1 WLGSEGS
8 VVPIAGAAEISR
20 RSYSRASD
28 CLGSSNR
35 CALYV
40 SQSPIRS
47 TLPYVGGSLAEQ
59 PASVMA
65 ADDARPFMTARRV
78 VNRLLM
84 SSPDDHRPHVSA
96 KAGEQHHR
104 HVPDDERDDRDE
116 AEEVQRARGLM
127 AAENVEQHGERGDHL
142 R

>member
-1 WLGSEGS
+1 MKPPWLGSVGS

-28 CLGSSNR
+28 CRGNNNR

-40 SQSPIRS
+40 SQSPMRS

-59 PASVMA
+59 PASVTA

-78 VNRLLM
+78 VNRMLM
-84 SSPDDHRPHVSA
+84 SPPDDHRAHVPSET
-96 KAGEQHHR
+96 GEHHHR
-104 HVPDDERDDRDE
+104 HMPDDERS
-116 AEEVQRARGLM
+116 
-127 AAENVEQHGERGDHL
+127 
-142 R
+142 